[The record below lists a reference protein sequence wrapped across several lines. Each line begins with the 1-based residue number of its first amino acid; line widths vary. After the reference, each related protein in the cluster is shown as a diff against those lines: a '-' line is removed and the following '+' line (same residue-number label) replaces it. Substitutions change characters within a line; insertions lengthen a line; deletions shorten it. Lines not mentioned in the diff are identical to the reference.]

1 MTLFHIERQVPGVGS
16 LSADDMNSIVQNS
29 EATLG
34 AMRSEGKDIRQVRS
48 FATQNSVFCIYESD
62 SQDFINEHAQRAG
75 LPATVVTPIVGEVCH
90 DTSGK

>member
-1 MTLFHIERQVPGVGS
+1 MPLSPIERQVPGVGS
-16 LSADDMNSIVQNS
+16 LSADEMNSIVQNS